1 MIKIFKNLEK
11 KDYLIMLVVAA
22 LVVFSVFL
30 DLRMPEY
37 MSKITKLVQTE
48 DSTMNEILIAG
59 GFMIIC
65 AVSSLICTI
74 IVGYLSSLLSA
85 RFSRSIRRKIFEK
98 VESFGITEIK
108 KFSTASLI
116 TRTTNDVSQIEM
128 LLAMGLQLLVKAP
141 VTAVW
146 ALLKIIGKS
155 GELSLVTFAGVVII
169 VVTNMIIIMITT
181 IINLNFK
188 EIIT

>member
-128 LLAMGLQLLVKAP
+128 LLGMGLPLLIKSP
-141 VTAVW
+141 VMAVW
-146 ALLKIIGKS
+146 ALIKILGKS
-155 GELSLVTFAGVVII
+155 SQLSFVTGIEVHFA
-169 VVTNMIIIMITT
+169 T
-181 IINLNFK
+181 IFAIFSV
-188 EIIT
+188 